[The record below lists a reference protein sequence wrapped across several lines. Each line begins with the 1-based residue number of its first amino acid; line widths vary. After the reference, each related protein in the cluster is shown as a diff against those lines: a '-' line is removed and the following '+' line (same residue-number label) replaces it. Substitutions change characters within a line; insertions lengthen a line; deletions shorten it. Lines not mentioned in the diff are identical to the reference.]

1 MNKMS
6 TKKITYL
13 GLFLALAVIV
23 NLIESLIPSLV
34 VPGARLGFS
43 NIVIMVILY
52 KYGFKESVIVL
63 ILRILLVGLFRGTIL
78 SYPFYMSLF
87 GGLSSIIIMRTIKS
101 LKLFSEVGVSVCG
114 AIMHTIAQI
123 CVAIVMFDTFEIVS
137 YLPYLLLISLI
148 TGIIVGLTCKKI
160 NSMKLLLDIEE

>member
-13 GLFLALAVIV
+13 GLFLAVAVIV

-63 ILRILLVGLFRGTIL
+63 ILRILLVLDFKQRIP
-78 SYPFYMSLF
+78 YIF
-87 GGLSSIIIMRTIKS
+87 
-101 LKLFSEVGVSVCG
+101 
-114 AIMHTIAQI
+114 I
-123 CVAIVMFDTFEIVS
+123 CIHFI
-137 YLPYLLLISLI
+137 
-148 TGIIVGLTCKKI
+148 
-160 NSMKLLLDIEE
+160 

>member
-1 MNKMS
+1 
-6 TKKITYL
+6 
-13 GLFLALAVIV
+13 
-23 NLIESLIPSLV
+23 
-34 VPGARLGFS
+34 
-43 NIVIMVILY
+43 
-52 KYGFKESVIVL
+52 
-63 ILRILLVGLFRGTIL
+63 
-78 SYPFYMSLF
+78 MSLF